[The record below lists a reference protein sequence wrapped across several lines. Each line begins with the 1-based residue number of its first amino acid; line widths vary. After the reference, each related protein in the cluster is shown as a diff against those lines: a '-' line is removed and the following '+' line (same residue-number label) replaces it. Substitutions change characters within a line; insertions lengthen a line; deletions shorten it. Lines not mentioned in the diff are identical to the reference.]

1 MEKYSAF
8 RDRGSGIAPFFPIPT
23 QPAGYALPFHA
34 FLFVVRV
41 FFLVPITVAYFLL
54 LSWLPIGSLGKK
66 AVLWC
71 MLGVPGIWWID
82 LGVDG
87 VKKGSLGQNQHK
99 LPQPGSV
106 IASSYTSPIDA
117 LYLAAIFDPVFTR
130 SFPGERKVQRITLFQ
145 AMLQALMP
153 PVLSPPKD
161 AKLVPISDILRETPD
176 RCVAVFPEC
185 TATNG
190 RGILPFCPSLLTVP
204 VKTKIFPVSLRYT
217 PADVT
222 TPVPGSYFSFLW
234 NLCSKPTHCIRVRIA
249 EATFNEPPAPEPPR
263 KNSFETNLLDDLH
276 SRTTQNGDMTKSE
289 KESLDKIA
297 ESLARLGRVKRL
309 GLGPADKIA
318 FIKVW
323 SKRRS

>member
-1 MEKYSAF
+1 MFSSPL
-8 RDRGSGIAPFFPIPT
+8 RIR
-23 QPAGYALPFHA
+23 
-34 FLFVVRV
+34 
-41 FFLVPITVAYFLL
+41 
-54 LSWLPIGSLGKK
+54 LG
-66 AVLWC
+66 LTC
-71 MLGVPGIWWID
+71 CS
-82 LGVDG
+82 
-87 VKKGSLGQNQHK
+87 SLGQNQQK
-99 LPQPGSV
+99 LPRPGSV

-130 SFPGERKVQRITLFQ
+130 SYPGERNVQRITLLQ
-145 AMLQALMP
+145 AMLQALTP

-161 AKLVPISDILRETPD
+161 AKLVPISDILRDTPD

-249 EATFNEPPAPEPPR
+249 EATFNNPPAPEPPR
-263 KNSFETNLLDDLH
+263 KNSFQTNLLDDLH
-276 SRTTQNGDMTKSE
+276 SRTAQDGGMSNHE

-323 SKRRS
+323 SKRR